1 MLTMTATGVAQQARK
16 SGQTIE
22 SRSAP
27 FATELAQLLAA
38 QNLSNV
44 AAKSAENY
52 VGAFYQPGI
61 QLLVVSAKLADGERF
76 NYLLAQKD
84 YKEAYRDLN
93 SATMVSTRMLISDL
107 GANGLHFRREK
118 DQPFDMVD
126 IAGKSMLFNGEWG
139 GKEKPSRDEYE
150 KTYATTDEQYSQMLQ
165 ALIST
170 LKKPS

>member
-1 MLTMTATGVAQQARK
+1 MMLATTVSGVAQSK
-16 SGQTIE
+16 SFE

-27 FATELAQLLAA
+27 LAAELAQLLAA

-44 AAKSAENY
+44 AAKNQESF
-52 VGAFYQPGI
+52 VGAFLQPGI
-61 QLLVVSAKLADGERF
+61 QLLVVSAKLSDAERL

-93 SATMVSTRMLISDL
+93 SATTSRMLISDL
-107 GANGLHFRREK
+107 GANGLRFRREK

-126 IAGKSMLFNGEWG
+126 IAGKSMMFNGEWG

-150 KTYATTDEQYSQMLQ
+150 KTYSSTDEQYTHMLE
-165 ALIST
+165 ALIAQ
-170 LKKPS
+170 LKKSS